1 MEIKSQILSMNV
13 QISQDRQTMEVVQLL
28 QSNAKEKTVLSC
40 YLTAIN
46 VHVNMQTLA
55 ILCTKTTKLEQ
66 NSETY
71 QPTVTITSQTLLHFQ
86 TLSPHNSL
94 ML

>member
-1 MEIKSQILSMNV
+1 
-13 QISQDRQTMEVVQLL
+13 MEVAQLL
-28 QSNAKEKTVLSC
+28 QSSAKEKTVLSY

-66 NSETY
+66 NSETC
-71 QPTVTITSQTLLHFQ
+71 QPAVTITSQTLLHFQ